1 MVEEGLEAGQQEHES
16 GIEVAFP
23 QRSILVSHEIQKK
36 TVEEEKCL
44 DLRRFFLLELEC
56 T

>member
-44 DLRRFFLLELEC
+44 DLRPFFLLELEC